1 MLLEFR
7 PHVFE
12 TCDCSLIEAMCLPS
26 DVQEKRGK
34 LDDIDPRLLA
44 TVPPIGV
51 KHTLH
56 QIWIKKLTETG
67 DAADRDPYADGLAHK
82 RHQLCASDL
91 YGFGLARWTSPTSG
105 NAANFLKLLR

>member
-7 PHVFE
+7 PHVLE
-12 TCDCSLIEAMCLPS
+12 PNDCCLIEGMCLPG
-26 DVQEKRGK
+26 DVQEKGGK
-34 LDDIDPRLLA
+34 LDDINPRLLA

-56 QIWIKKLTETG
+56 QVGIKKLTERV
-67 DAADRDPYADGLAHK
+67 DAADRDLDTDGLTNE

-91 YGFGLARWTSPTSG
+91 DGFGLARWTSPTSG
-105 NAANFLKLLR
+105 NAANFLQAS

>member
-1 MLLEFR
+1 MLLKFR

-12 TCDCSLIEAMCLPS
+12 ACDCSLIEAMCLPG

-34 LDDIDPRLLA
+34 FDDINPRLLA

-51 KHTLH
+51 KHALH
-56 QIWIKKLTETG
+56 QIGIKKLTERSDVT
-67 DAADRDPYADGLAHK
+67 DRDLDTEGLAHE

-91 YGFGLARWTSPTSG
+91 DGFGLARWTSSASS
-105 NAANFLKLLR
+105 NATNLLQAS